1 MAKNKTLSI
10 VLATYN
16 GELYLREQLDSIY
29 AQTLQADEVLA
40 VDDCSTD
47 HTVDILREYHQ
58 KKGLRYVVNEKNLR
72 VNANFEK
79 GIRLVKGD
87 YISLCDQ
94 DDVWFAY
101 KNETL
106 YKKLYEL
113 EQEEIE
119 KGNIDNEGG
128 CTTPI
133 IVSSRNT
140 FVDEHLKIHH
150 HTELKKDTADFRD
163 TIIHHLSQ
171 GSSMMFNRA
180 CLQYILPL
188 PDYDSGICYDT
199 HIGYIIAMVGRKY
212 DLRQSL
218 MYYRV
223 HGNNVTASLGNK
235 GKSKSVISRTRPTT
249 VVASH
254 MIQSF
259 LFAKSYIE
267 DKVSTN
273 RLHYVNRIIA
283 LSQPMN
289 IFHRLYILAVTP
301 NIPLR
306 MKWYSLKASFLN
318 FFFNMK

>member
-1 MAKNKTLSI
+1 MTKDKTLSI

-16 GELYLREQLDSIY
+16 GERFLREQLDSVY
-29 AQTLQADEVLA
+29 SQSLQADEVLA
-40 VDDCSTD
+40 IDDCSTD
-47 HTVDILREYHQ
+47 HTVDILDEYHQ
-58 KKGLRYVVNEKNLR
+58 QKGLKYVINEKNLR

-79 GIRLVKGD
+79 GIRLAKGD

-94 DDVWFAY
+94 DDVWFTN

-106 YKKLYEL
+106 YNKLYEL

-119 KGNIDNEGG
+119 NGNVDSDGA

-150 HTELKKDTADFRD
+150 NTELKKDTSDFRD

-188 PDYDSGICYDT
+188 PEHESGICYDT
-199 HIGYIIAMVGRKY
+199 HIGYIIAMIGRKY
-212 DLRQSL
+212 DLHQSL

-223 HGNNVTASLGNK
+223 HGNNVTASLVRK
-235 GKSKSVISRTRPTT
+235 GKSKSSIKRNRPTS
-249 VVASH
+249 VVANH
-254 MIQSF
+254 MILSYLYAQP
-259 LFAKSYIE
+259 YIE
-267 DKVSTN
+267 KMVPHN
-273 RLHYVNRIIA
+273 RQQYVNRIIS

-289 IFHRLYILAVTP
+289 LLHRLYILSVTS

-306 MKWYSLKASFLN
+306 MKWYSLKASILN
-318 FFFNMK
+318 LFFSQK